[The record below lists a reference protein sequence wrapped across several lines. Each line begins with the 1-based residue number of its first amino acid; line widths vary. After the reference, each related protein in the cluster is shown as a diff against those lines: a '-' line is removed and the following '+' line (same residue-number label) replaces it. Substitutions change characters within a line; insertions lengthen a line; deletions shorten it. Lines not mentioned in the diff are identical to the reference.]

1 MKISTIYL
9 YDEPSV
15 PEIDISRLANFVKNT
30 FSVEVHVRKNIFNY
44 ATDDTAKKIAAC
56 RIYKTKKPFEKHNPT
71 EEEIDFEKSNIV
83 DSSTTENIILYDGFE
98 FQKIIAKLIPNDEA
112 TLDQLHIV
120 FTNKLTCT
128 FDQSDFRYHG
138 RAVIGSNPTIISTTG
153 IIEAPAKPRE
163 YYFDLLS
170 NFTKGVNIDSVK
182 KKYQG
187 TYLEYHDQR
196 LSKIIEGYLM
206 QAIFYYYTGDPFCE
220 KQDCRLFNA
229 HWQKDLLYSQLEV
242 GKLCERHQE
251 ILNDWKG

>member
-15 PEIDISRLANFVKNT
+15 PEIDISRLVDFLKNT
-30 FSVEVHVRKNIFNY
+30 FSVEVQKRKSIFSY
-44 ATDDTAKKIAAC
+44 ADTTTARQIAAC
-56 RIYKTKKPFEKHNPT
+56 RIYKTRQPFENHAPT
-71 EEEIDFEKSNIV
+71 NEEIDFEISNIR
-83 DSSTTENIILYDGFE
+83 DTSNTENIVLYDGFE
-98 FQKIIAKLIPNDEA
+98 FQKVISSLIPSNEA
-112 TLDQLHIV
+112 TLDKLHIV

-128 FDQSDFRYHG
+128 YDQSDFRYHG
-138 RAVIGSNPTIISTTG
+138 RAVIGSNPAIISTTG

-182 KKYQG
+182 KKYEG

-196 LSKIIEGYLM
+196 LSKIIEGYLL
-206 QAIFYYYTGDPFCE
+206 QAIFYYHTGEPFCE

-229 HWQKDLLYSQLEV
+229 HWQKDLIYSQLETS
-242 GKLCERHQE
+242 KLCERHQQ
-251 ILNDWKG
+251 ILNNW

>member
-9 YDEPSV
+9 YDELAV
-15 PEIDISRLANFVKNT
+15 PEIDISRLANFLKNS
-30 FSVEVHVRKNIFNY
+30 FSVDVQVRKNIFNN
-44 ATDDTAKKIAAC
+44 ADESTAKEIAAC
-56 RIYKTKKPFEKHNPT
+56 RIYKTRKPFKRHEPT
-71 EEEIDFEKSNIV
+71 QEEIEFEKSNIV
-83 DSSTTENIILYDGFE
+83 DTTTTENIVLYDGYE
-98 FQKIIAKLIPNDEA
+98 FQKVITNLIPSNEA
-112 TLDQLHIV
+112 LLDKLHIV

-128 FDQSDFRYHG
+128 YDQSDFRYHG
-138 RAVIGSNPTIISTTG
+138 RAVIGSNPSIISTTG

-187 TYLEYHDQR
+187 TYLEYHDKR

-206 QAIFYYYTGDPFCE
+206 QAIFYYQTGEPFCE
-220 KQDCRLFNA
+220 KLDCRLFNA

-242 GKLCERHQE
+242 GKLCEKHQQ
-251 ILNDWKG
+251 ILNNW

>member
-15 PEIDISRLANFVKNT
+15 PEIDISSLSDFLKST
-30 FSVEVHVRKNIFNY
+30 FSVSVKVRRNIFNY
-44 ATDDTAKKIAAC
+44 SNDLTAKEIAAC
-56 RIYKTKKPFEKHNPT
+56 RIYKTKKPFEKHEPVK
-71 EEEIDFEKSNIV
+71 EEIDFEKANIM
-83 DSSTTENIILYDGFE
+83 DTSTTENIVLYDGFE
-98 FQKIIAKLIPNDEA
+98 FQKIIASLIPGDEA
-112 TLDQLHIV
+112 SLDQLHIV

-128 FDQSDFRYHG
+128 YDQSDFRYHG
-138 RAVIGSNPTIISTTG
+138 RAVIGSNPSIISTTG

-182 KKYQG
+182 KKYKG
-187 TYLEYHDQR
+187 TYLEYHDKR

-206 QAIFYYYTGDPFCE
+206 QAIFYYQTGDPFCD

-229 HWQKDLLYSQLEV
+229 HWQKDLIYSQLQV
-242 GKLCERHQE
+242 GRLCDKHQQ
-251 ILNDWKG
+251 ILNNW

>member
-1 MKISTIYL
+1 MKISKIFL
-9 YDEPSV
+9 YDEPAV
-15 PEIDISRLANFVKNT
+15 PEIGISRLADFLKNT
-30 FSVEVHVRKNIFNY
+30 FSVETQVRKNIFSLAN
-44 ATDDTAKKIAAC
+44 DSTAKQIASC
-56 RIYKTKKPFEKHNPT
+56 RIYKTKKPFEKHEPT
-71 EEEIDFEKSNIV
+71 DEEINFEKSNIV
-83 DSSTTENIILYDGFE
+83 DTSVTENIVLYDGFE
-98 FQKIIAKLIPNDEA
+98 FQKVISNLIPNNES

-138 RAVIGSNPTIISTTG
+138 RAVIGSNPAIISTTG

-182 KKYQG
+182 KKYEG
-187 TYLEYHDQR
+187 AYLEYHDQR

-206 QAIFYYYTGDPFCE
+206 QAIFYYQTGEPFCE
-220 KQDCRLFNA
+220 KQDCRLYNA

-242 GKLCERHQE
+242 GKLCEKHQN
-251 ILNDWKG
+251 ILNNW